1 MISLVLGDALD
12 VYGRLWR
19 RAVVVAGAVFLV
31 VSLANSLAS
40 EKPTT
45 GAELLSLALQLIGS
59 LLVQGALVEIVRDL
73 HEGRPLARPADYY
86 RRTRAALGTLLAVT
100 ILAAIGITIGFIFLI
115 VPGLILLARWSL
127 IVPIVMLE
135 GRSVGEAFSRSNR
148 LVEGKT
154 GRVLVIVV
162 VAALIAS
169 LAALAITFAFTF
181 LPKFWAAWIGGTI
194 AGALAVPYQAFVLT
208 VLYYRLTEPD
218 RPIIPA

>member
-1 MISLVLGDALD
+1 MISAVLGDAFD
-12 VYGRLWR
+12 VYRRLWR
-19 RAVVVAGAVFLV
+19 RSVVVAGAVFLV
-31 VSLANSLAS
+31 VSLADSLAATH
-40 EKPTT
+40 PTT
-45 GAELLSLALQLIGS
+45 GSELVSLALRLVGG

-86 RRTRAALGTLLAVT
+86 RRTRDALATLLGVT
-100 ILAAIGITIGFIFLI
+100 VLAAIGITIGFLFLL

-127 IVPIVMLE
+127 VVPLVMLE
-135 GRSVGEAFSRSNR
+135 GLSVGQAFSRSNR

-162 VAALIAS
+162 VAGLIAA

-181 LPKFWAAWIGGTI
+181 LPTFWASWIGGTI
-194 AGALAVPYQAFVLT
+194 AGAIAVPYQAHTLT